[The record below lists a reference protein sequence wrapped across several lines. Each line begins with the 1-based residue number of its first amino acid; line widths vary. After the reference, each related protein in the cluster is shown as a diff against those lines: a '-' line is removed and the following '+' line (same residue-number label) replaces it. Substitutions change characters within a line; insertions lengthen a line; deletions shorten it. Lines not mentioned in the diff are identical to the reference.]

1 MKTKMGAENG
11 GRCWGLGGASV
22 PARVAAGCWLVYCS
36 GCGCPPAAKPAGGL
50 VQTSRTSTT
59 PATLVSM
66 TKMTDQNHEPAV
78 SPLLDEAFTA
88 TDWITFI
95 SSLVAAVAAVGVA
108 LATAGLFRA
117 TRKGLPHAR
126 KSLQVAR
133 EERYDDIEQAKR
145 VSLGELVQSLLDA
158 EGEPGLA
165 KLGSIILFQNPGK
178 EMPLPSTRTIT
189 MILVDS
195 EPTSSE
201 STSSEGKPFQVM
213 SILFH
218 YSQTDDLPT
227 DVELAISNVFEGY
240 KLTAADAQALQDR
253 QAEGTADFKHILKID
268 QRYICVLGIQ
278 PEQIHPRGQPDSKQK
293 GGEK

>member
-1 MKTKMGAENG
+1 MA
-11 GRCWGLGGASV
+11 
-22 PARVAAGCWLVYCS
+22 
-36 GCGCPPAAKPAGGL
+36 
-50 VQTSRTSTT
+50 
-59 PATLVSM
+59 SM
-66 TKMTDQNHEPAV
+66 TDMTDTTDLNHEPAI
-78 SPLLDEAFTA
+78 SPVLDEAFTA

-95 SSLVAAVAAVGVA
+95 SSLMAAVAAVGVA

-195 EPTSSE
+195 EPTSIG
-201 STSSEGKPFQVM
+201 GKPFQVM

>member
-1 MKTKMGAENG
+1 
-11 GRCWGLGGASV
+11 
-22 PARVAAGCWLVYCS
+22 
-36 GCGCPPAAKPAGGL
+36 
-50 VQTSRTSTT
+50 
-59 PATLVSM
+59 M
-66 TKMTDQNHEPAV
+66 TKMTDQNHEPAI
-78 SPLLDEAFTA
+78 SPVLDEAFTA

-133 EERYDDIEQAKR
+133 DERYDDMEQAKR
-145 VSLGELVQSLLDA
+145 TSLDKLAQSLLDA
-158 EGEPGLA
+158 EGEPGLNR
-165 KLGSIILFQNPGK
+165 LGSIILFQNPGK

-201 STSSEGKPFQVM
+201 GKPFQVM

-227 DVELAISNVFEGY
+227 DVELAIRNVFAGY
-240 KLTAADAQALQDR
+240 ELTAADEQALQDH
-253 QAEGTADFKHILKID
+253 QARGAKDFKFILRID
-268 QRYICVLGIQ
+268 PRYICALGIYA
-278 PEQIHPRGQPDSKQK
+278 EQIRPGSQPDSKQE
-293 GGEK
+293 GGGK